1 MATAYEG
8 RKYDFLGFRNVAPRG
23 ERQLGLALYS
33 EDSSG
38 QICVGVQKLAQ
49 RWALEFLTE
58 VGSMPGLPERGCE
71 FMAAVRTQTART
83 EQEIIWAFLSADIDI
98 TRNLKNEEYA
108 DMPDDEK
115 FKSATLTSVTFYPGY
130 LSLHV
135 MIESVA
141 GTSRAAI
148 MPINTLP

>member
-1 MATAYEG
+1 
-8 RKYDFLGFRNVAPRG
+8 
-23 ERQLGLALYS
+23 
-33 EDSSG
+33 
-38 QICVGVQKLAQ
+38 
-49 RWALEFLTE
+49 
-58 VGSMPGLPERGCE
+58 MPGLPERGCE